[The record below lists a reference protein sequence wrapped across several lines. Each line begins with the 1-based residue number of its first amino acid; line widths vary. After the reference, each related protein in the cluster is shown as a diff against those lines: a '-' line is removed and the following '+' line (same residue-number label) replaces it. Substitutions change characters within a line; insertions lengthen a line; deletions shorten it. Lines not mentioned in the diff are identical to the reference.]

1 MANKI
6 LLVFI
11 ALNFLFAACGGLLL
25 AVVLT
30 TRASTQAAPTISNVA
45 QNLLLDH
52 CPMIGKISC
61 WRALIYMLTVSLFCS
76 RWNQCHLHLCHLYPL
91 HTCHGLNYPSH
102 NPPVSWLRRRLLRCF
117 LNVNRL
123 GHLVRDTQNTIQH
136 GWPLGTADTSC
147 AEPSAAK
154 VPVLWL
160 HECYVSAIRFGQHLH
175 QLTCSG
181 KPAGVCHSI
190 FQLREQLPRPRLHC
204 SIRYRGAR
212 LSIGSECCLFV
223 QGSQGAREVQAH

>member
-11 ALNFLFAACGGLLL
+11 ALNLLFAACGGLLL
-25 AVVLT
+25 AVVLM
-30 TRASTQAAPTISNVA
+30 TRTSAQAAPTISNVA
-45 QNLLLDH
+45 QNLLMDH
-52 CPMIGKISC
+52 CPLIGKISC
-61 WRALIYMLTVSLFCS
+61 RRALIYMLTVSLFCS
-76 RWNQCHLHLCHLYPL
+76 YWNQCHLHLCHLYPL

-102 NPPVSWLRRRLLRCF
+102 NPPVSWLRRRLLRRF

-136 GWPLGTADTSC
+136 GCPLGTADTSC
-147 AEPSAAK
+147 AESSTAK

-160 HECYVSAIRFGQHLH
+160 HECYVATIHFGQHLH
-175 QLTCSG
+175 QFTCSG
-181 KPAGVCHSI
+181 KPAGVCHPI
-190 FQLREQLPRPRLHC
+190 FQLRKQLPRSRLHC

-212 LSIGSECCLFV
+212 LFIASKCCLFV
-223 QGSQGAREVQAH
+223 QGSQGAGEVQAH